1 MPRAPVASA
10 TRFAAVSAPVMAA
23 EDPAQRRALVR
34 MKVFATGL
42 LVFAAGVYLL
52 ARANEEGG
60 PAWVGYVRA
69 GAEAAMV
76 GALADWFAVTALFR
90 HPLGL
95 PIPHTA
101 IIPKRKDQIGRSL
114 GEFVQGNFLT
124 REVIA
129 ERLAGVHVGQ
139 RIGGWLAEPA
149 HAERASGVAGD
160 AVKGIIEVLDD
171 DDVEDALGGM
181 VERRLRQ
188 VDVAPLLA
196 RAIDVSVQGGHDQ
209 RLLDAVLKGLGQFL
223 EENRDTLRGR
233 LHTESPWWVPEPID
247 DRIFAKI
254 FSGVQSFLAD
264 VLADPDHEVRHS
276 LEERVLDLA
285 NRLRTDPAMIAKAE
299 ELKEELLSHPEVQ
312 AWFGSLWGSVKK
324 AVLEA
329 ADDPESDLR
338 LRVTDGLRQFG
349 VRLAGDPEL
358 QRKIDDWLERTLS
371 YVVDNYKSEVGD
383 LIASTVARWDSRDT
397 SRRIEL
403 QVGHDLQFIRIN
415 GTVVG
420 GIAGVLIYT
429 VGQLLF

>member
-1 MPRAPVASA
+1 
-10 TRFAAVSAPVMAA
+10 
-23 EDPAQRRALVR
+23 
-34 MKVFATGL
+34 
-42 LVFAAGVYLL
+42 
-52 ARANEEGG
+52 
-60 PAWVGYVRA
+60 
-69 GAEAAMV
+69 MV

-124 REVIA
+124 REVLA

-149 HAERASGVAGD
+149 HAERAVG
-160 AVKGIIEVLDD
+160 
-171 DDVEDALGGM
+171 
-181 VERRLRQ
+181 RRRRRREGRHRG
-188 VDVAPLLA
+188 P
-196 RAIDVSVQGGHDQ
+196 R
-209 RLLDAVLKGLGQFL
+209 R
-223 EENRDTLRGR
+223 RRRRGR
-233 LHTESPWWVPEPID
+233 PRRHGRAPPAPGRRRPAARPG
-247 DRIFAKI
+247 DRRQRRRAATT
-254 FSGVQSFLAD
+254 SACSTRSSRASARSSRRTATRCGRACTPSRRGGCRSRSTTASSARSSAACRRFLAD

-324 AVLEA
+324 AVLDA

-338 LRVTDGLRQFG
+338 VRVTEGLRQFG

-358 QRKIDDWLERTLS
+358 QRKIDDWLERTRVL
-371 YVVDNYKSEVGD
+371 
-383 LIASTVARWDSRDT
+383 
-397 SRRIEL
+397 RRRQL
-403 QVGHDLQFIRIN
+403 QGRGRRPHRLDRRP
-415 GTVVG
+415 
-420 GIAGVLIYT
+420 
-429 VGQLLF
+429 VGQPRHLPAHRAAGRPRPPVHPHQRHRRRRRSPAC